1 MEHFLYALQDSY
13 RAYRLQSYLDSIP
26 YYILGWIIG
35 VIVVAVIA
43 GAAGRRWWLFLLI
56 GIFASPLVSLV
67 VLLIM
72 CACGAGK
79 ITVTSSKPTTTPKS
93 KEETYV
99 PSFMRDCTNV
109 ERGERDYLS
118 DVPSSTLKFN
128 REED

>member
-1 MEHFLYALQDSY
+1 MVVPVNRHFRQ
-13 RAYRLQSYLDSIP
+13 
-26 YYILGWIIG
+26 
-35 VIVVAVIA
+35 
-43 GAAGRRWWLFLLI
+43 
-56 GIFASPLVSLV
+56 SLV

-79 ITVTSSKPTTTPKS
+79 ITVTSSKPTTTPKN

-99 PSFMRDCTNV
+99 PSFMRNCTNV
-109 ERGERDYLS
+109 EQRERDLS

>member
-1 MEHFLYALQDSY
+1 MEYFLYALQDSY
-13 RAYRLQSYLDSIP
+13 RAYRLQSYLDSI
-26 YYILGWIIG
+26 ILGWIIG

-99 PSFMRDCTNV
+99 PSFMRNCTNV
-109 ERGERDYLS
+109 EQRERDLS

>member
-1 MEHFLYALQDSY
+1 MEYFLYALQNSY

-128 REED
+128 HEED

>member
-1 MEHFLYALQDSY
+1 MEYFLYALQNSY

-79 ITVTSSKPTTTPKS
+79 ITVTSSKPTTTPKN

-99 PSFMRDCTNV
+99 PSFMRNCTNV
-109 ERGERDYLS
+109 EQRERDLS

>member
-1 MEHFLYALQDSY
+1 MEHFLYALQNSY

-35 VIVVAVIA
+35 VIVVTVIA
-43 GAAGRRWWLFLLI
+43 GIAGRRWWLFLLI

-79 ITVTSSKPTTTPKS
+79 ITVTPPSKPTTPKN

-99 PSFMRDCTNV
+99 PSFMRNCTNV
-109 ERGERDYLS
+109 EQGERDLS